1 MVSAAEEIRLR
12 NIDRNRL
19 FLEGLGLG
27 SNRFDKLTSSHHEDE
42 RENERNKDINKETK
56 ILKLAD
62 TNILSVYKFRE
73 IEIKF
78 LYNILNNVSYLN

>member
-27 SNRFDKLTSSHHEDE
+27 SNGFDKLTSSHHEDE
-42 RENERNKDINKETK
+42 RENKRNKDINEKTK
-56 ILKLAD
+56 LLKLSD

-73 IEIKF
+73 KEIKF